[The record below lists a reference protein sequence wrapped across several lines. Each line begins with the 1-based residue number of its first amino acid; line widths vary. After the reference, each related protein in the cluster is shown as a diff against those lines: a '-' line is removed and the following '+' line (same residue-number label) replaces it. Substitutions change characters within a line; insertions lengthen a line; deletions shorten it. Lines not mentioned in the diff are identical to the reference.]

1 MPFLLPFQTTL
12 CVFIAT
18 CGLTITLFSCQNT
31 SSRAAAITCYAARAK
46 VIYSGALLHHDDNL
60 RTAANSVVLKI
71 IFGIIIVSFI
81 LTGVSGYLIGGG
93 KNYAAKVNGQ
103 EIGRGQF
110 ENAVASERN
119 RMQQQ
124 LGDQFSE
131 LAANEN
137 YMKTMR
143 QQVLNRLIDESL
155 LDQYARELGLS
166 ISDEQV
172 KQAIFQTQAFQ
183 TNGKFD
189 NQRFSGI
196 VAQMGMTTDQYAQAL
211 RNQLTTQQLINAIA
225 GTDFMLPGESD
236 QLAALVSQQRVV
248 REATINVNA
257 LAAKQTAS
265 DEEINAFWQQNQARF
280 MAPEQFRVSYIKMDA
295 ASMQESASDEEI
307 QSWYDQHKDQFT
319 QPQRNRYS
327 VIQTKTEAD
336 AKAVLAELQK
346 GADFATLAKEK
357 STDIISA
364 RNGGDMGWMEDASTV
379 PELKDAGLKEKG
391 QLSGVI
397 KSSVGFLVARLDDVQ
412 PAQVKPLADVRNDIA
427 AKVKQEKALDAYY
440 ALQQKVS
447 DAASNDNESLASAA
461 QVAGL
466 KVVETG
472 WFGRDN
478 LPEELNFKPV
488 ADAIFNGGLV
498 GENGAPGSNSDI
510 ITVDGDRAF
519 VLRISEHK
527 AEAVKPL
534 AEVKAQVSDIVKH
547 NKAEQQ
553 AKLEADKLLAALK
566 DGKGDEAMKAAGLSF
581 GAPQTLSRTG
591 QDPLS
596 QLAFTLPLPQQGK
609 PVYGVGSNM
618 QGDVV
623 LVALDEVKAGSMPE
637 EQKKA
642 MVQGITQNNAQI
654 AFEALMSNLRKAA
667 KIKLGDS
674 IDQQQ

>member
-1 MPFLLPFQTTL
+1 MM
-12 CVFIAT
+12 
-18 CGLTITLFSCQNT
+18 
-31 SSRAAAITCYAARAK
+31 
-46 VIYSGALLHHDDNL
+46 DNL

-93 KNYAAKVNGQ
+93 NNYAAKVNDQ
-103 EIGRGQF
+103 EISRGQF
-110 ENAVASERN
+110 ENAFNSERN

-124 LGDQFSE
+124 LGDQYSE
-131 LAANEN
+131 LAANEG
-137 YMKTMR
+137 YMKTLP
-143 QQVLNRLIDESL
+143 QQVLNRLIDEAL
-155 LDQYARELGLS
+155 LDQYARELKLG

-172 KQAIFQTQAFQ
+172 KQAIFATPAFQ
-183 TNGKFD
+183 VDGKFD
-189 NQRFSGI
+189 NSRYNGI
-196 VAQMGMTTDQYAQAL
+196 LNQMGMTADQYAQAL

-295 ASMQESASDEEI
+295 ASMQESASDDEI

>member
-1 MPFLLPFQTTL
+1 MM
-12 CVFIAT
+12 
-18 CGLTITLFSCQNT
+18 
-31 SSRAAAITCYAARAK
+31 
-46 VIYSGALLHHDDNL
+46 DNL

-93 KNYAAKVNGQ
+93 NNYAAKVNDQ
-103 EIGRGQF
+103 EIGRTQF

-143 QQVLNRLIDESL
+143 QQVLNRLIDEAL
-155 LDQYARELGLS
+155 LDQYARELGLN
-166 ISDEQV
+166 ISDDQV

-183 TNGKFD
+183 ADGKFD
-189 NQRFSGI
+189 NERFSRI
-196 VAQMGMTTDQYAQAL
+196 VNQMGMTTDQYAQAL
-211 RNQLTTQQLINAIA
+211 RNQLTTQQLINAVA

-248 REATINVNA
+248 REATIDVNA
-257 LAAKQTAS
+257 LAAKQTAT
-265 DEEINAFWQQNQARF
+265 DDEINAFYQQNQARF

-295 ASMQESASDEEI
+295 ASMQENASDEEI
-307 QSWYDQHKDQFT
+307 QSWYDQHQAQFT

-327 VIQTKTEAD
+327 IIQTKTEAD
-336 AKAVLAELQK
+336 AQAVLDELKK
-346 GADFATLAKEK
+346 GADFAALAKEK

-364 RNGGDMGWMEDASTV
+364 RNGGDMGWLEDAATV
-379 PELKDAGLKEKG
+379 PELKEAGLKEKG

-412 PAQVKPLADVRNDIA
+412 AAQVKPLAEVRDDIA

-447 DAASNDNESLASAA
+447 DAASNDNESLAGAA
-461 QVAGL
+461 LVAGL

-472 WFGRDN
+472 WFGRDS
-478 LPEELNFKPV
+478 LPQELNFKPV
-488 ADAIFNGGLV
+488 SEAIFNGGLV
-498 GENGAPGSNSDI
+498 GDNGTPGSNSDI

-534 AEVKAQVSDIVKH
+534 ADVKAQVSDIVKR

-553 AKLEADKLLAALK
+553 AKLDADKLLTALK
-566 DGKGDEAMKAAGLSF
+566 EGKGDEAMKAAGLSF

-591 QDPLS
+591 QEALS
-596 QLAFTLPLPQQGK
+596 QSVFALPLPQSGK
-609 PVYGVGSNM
+609 PSYGVGSDL
-618 QGDVV
+618 QGNVV
-623 LVALDEVKAGSMPE
+623 LLALEEVKAGTMPE

-642 MVQGITQNNAQI
+642 MIQGITQNNAQI

-667 KIKLGDS
+667 KIKVGDI